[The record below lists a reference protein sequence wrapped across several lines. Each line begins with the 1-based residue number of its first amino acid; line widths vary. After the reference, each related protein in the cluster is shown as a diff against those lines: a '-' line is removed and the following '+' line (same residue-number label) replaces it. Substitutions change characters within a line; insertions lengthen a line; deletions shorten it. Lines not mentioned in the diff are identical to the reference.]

1 MRHIGPDEPEFEDA
15 VETTEARLR
24 RENEELRS
32 QLLEHQR
39 AGQPSPHATRM
50 WHPSA
55 LTIWAIALAVTAAI
69 VVAFFAGY
77 IPLKKQDTLVRNL
90 AREQEQ
96 SLPRVEVIQVGRSS
110 SNSELLL
117 PGNIQAVT
125 EA

>member
-1 MRHIGPDEPEFEDA
+1 MRHIGPDQPEFQDA
-15 VETTEARLR
+15 VETTEERLR
-24 RENEELRS
+24 RENEELKR

-39 AGQPSPHATRM
+39 VAHPSRHATRL

-77 IPLKKQDTLVRNL
+77 LPLRKRDAVIRTL

-96 SLPRVEVIQVGRSS
+96 ALPRVEVIQVT
-110 SNSELLL
+110 
-117 PGNIQAVT
+117 P
-125 EA
+125 